1 VAFLLGSRFA
11 HDLTAFERLLLPRQ
25 HGAMAVG
32 LKVIDRKRAIMVP
45 VRVERQHQRRTWRHD
60 PHARMAM
67 AMSPAL
73 VTFGTLEPT
82 FQISIVFRD
91 IVRLATHKQP
101 RLKIAHHLGQLLLKG
116 IGA

>member
-1 VAFLLGSRFA
+1 MAFLSGSRFA
-11 HDLTAFERLLLPRQ
+11 HDLTAFEGLLLARQ
-25 HGAMAVG
+25 HAAMAVG

-45 VRVERQHQRRTWRHD
+45 VRVERQHQRWPLLPE
-60 PHARMAM
+60 PHARMAT
-67 AMSPAL
+67 AMEPTL
-73 VTFGTLEPT
+73 VTFGPLEPT

>member
-1 VAFLLGSRFA
+1 
-11 HDLTAFERLLLPRQ
+11 
-25 HGAMAVG
+25 
-32 LKVIDRKRAIMVP
+32 
-45 VRVERQHQRRTWRHD
+45 
-60 PHARMAM
+60 MAM